1 MTACKARI
9 DSFYHGSALDGEGL
23 RSVIFFS
30 GCNLRCPFCH
40 NPETLFGSG
49 SEYTVE
55 EVVKKVLRYKTY
67 YKDGG
72 VTLSGGEPM
81 MQAEFCARLTD
92 ALHDEDMNVI
102 AETNGTIT
110 DEPLIERLDG
120 VRLDVKNFGGE
131 SGETLANRYS
141 AFLTACEKHATPV
154 TLTNVLIPEVNDGEA
169 AIAALKALKTAFP
182 FTSGVEFLPF
192 RKLCVNKYADL
203 GLRYPYEDKREAT
216 RADLTA
222 AIEKFNGE

>member
-1 MTACKARI
+1 
-9 DSFYHGSALDGEGL
+9 
-23 RSVIFFS
+23 
-30 GCNLRCPFCH
+30 
-40 NPETLFGSG
+40 
-49 SEYTVE
+49 
-55 EVVKKVLRYKTY
+55 
-67 YKDGG
+67 
-72 VTLSGGEPM
+72 M

-92 ALHDEDMNVI
+92 ALHDVDMNVI
-102 AETNGTIT
+102 AESNGTVT

-131 SGETLANRYS
+131 SGGTLANRYS
-141 AFLTACEKHATPV
+141 AFLTACEKHGTPV

-192 RKLCVNKYADL
+192 RKLCVNKYAEL